1 LLTSD
6 RRERAD
12 KCRPRGPERAE
23 EARSAVLTS
32 GGPEG
37 RSVLYP
43 FVSFS
48 REEWAR
54 LPADGAFSLSDEE
67 VRSIEPL
74 LSPEEA
80 RVIYLP
86 VSRLLYLHFVAAQG
100 LYRAARGFLVGE
112 EREVPF
118 VVGVAG
124 SVASGKS
131 TVAGVLRA
139 LISRWPGSPVVELV
153 STDGFIFPN
162 RVLEERGLMERKGFP
177 ESYDL
182 PLLLGF
188 LAGVKSGSG
197 EMSVPIHSHLT
208 YDILPDERQSV
219 GRPDVLVVEGLNMLE
234 AGLPEPTGGH
244 MVFVSDYV
252 DFSIYVDARESSIKK
267 WYLERFLRLREEAMG
282 NSTAYFH
289 SFTELSVDEAT
300 DFAMRVWDE
309 IDHPNLKQNIEPTRD
324 RARLIL
330 EKGEDHAVR
339 RVRLRKI

>member
-1 LLTSD
+1 VV
-6 RRERAD
+6 
-12 KCRPRGPERAE
+12 
-23 EARSAVLTS
+23 EAGQSS
-32 GGPEG
+32 
-37 RSVLYP
+37 LYP
-43 FVSFS
+43 FVRFS
-48 REEWAR
+48 REEWGQ
-54 LPADGAFSLSDEE
+54 LPADVSFCPSDEE
-67 VRSIEPL
+67 VRSIEPR
-74 LSPEEA
+74 LSPEDM
-80 RVIYLP
+80 RLIYLP
-86 VSRLLYLHFVAAQG
+86 VSRLIYLHYGAARG

-124 SVASGKS
+124 SVAVGKS
-131 TVAGVLRA
+131 TVAEVLRA
-139 LISRWPGSPVVELV
+139 LISRWPGSPGVELV
-153 STDGFIFPN
+153 STDGFIYPN

-182 PLLLGF
+182 PLLLEF

-197 EMSVPIHSHLT
+197 EMSAPIHSHLT
-208 YDILPDERQSV
+208 YDILPDERQNV

-234 AGLPEPTGGH
+234 AGLPEPAGGH

-267 WYLERFLRLREEAMG
+267 WYLERFLRLREEALG
-282 NSTAYFH
+282 DDTAYFH
-289 SFTELSVDEAT
+289 RFAELSVEEAT

-330 EKGEDHAVR
+330 EKGEDHSVM
-339 RVRLRKI
+339 RVRLRKV

>member
-1 LLTSD
+1 MD
-6 RRERAD
+6 
-12 KCRPRGPERAE
+12 
-23 EARSAVLTS
+23 
-32 GGPEG
+32 GGQD
-37 RSVLYP
+37 SLYP
-43 FVSFS
+43 FVKFS
-48 REEWAR
+48 REEWGR
-54 LPADGAFSLSDEE
+54 LPADDSFALSDGE
-67 VRSIEPL
+67 VRSIEPR

-80 RVIYLP
+80 RLVYLP
-86 VSRLLYLHFVAAQG
+86 VSRLIYLHYGAARD

-124 SVASGKS
+124 SVAVGKS
-131 TVAGVLRA
+131 TVAEVLRA
-139 LISRWPGSPVVELV
+139 LISRWPGGPGVELV
-153 STDGFIFPN
+153 STDGFIYPN
-162 RVLEERGLMERKGFP
+162 RVLQERGIMERKGFP

-197 EMSVPIHSHLT
+197 QMSAPIHSHLT
-208 YDILPDERQSV
+208 YDILPDERKVV

-234 AGLPEPTGGH
+234 AGLPEPAGGH

-252 DFSIYVDARESSIKK
+252 DFSIYVDAREGHIKQ
-267 WYLERFLRLREEAMG
+267 WYLERFLRLREEALG
-282 NSTAYFH
+282 DDSAYFH
-289 SFTELSVDEAT
+289 RFAELSPEEAT

-330 EKGEDHAVR
+330 EKGEDHAVQS
-339 RVRLRKI
+339 VRLRKI